1 MEVRHEPPL
10 VKLFAGI
17 GFFWVGILFTMTLVD
32 YLSRRVV
39 CSGSETTM
47 KAHLSSDHRFAK

>member
-32 YLSRRVV
+32 YLSR
-39 CSGSETTM
+39 G
-47 KAHLSSDHRFAK
+47 